1 MKYKIKY
8 ILCMIAFVVGLML
21 PVQPVAASSSAIG
34 EVQEFN
40 NLSGNAKY
48 LGSAYRDN
56 YSLDIEEVEI
66 SDGIGE
72 YLAGKTMEGLN
83 ALAKVF
89 FFLERLLAYL
99 TVVVFYVSFN
109 LNLVDLF
116 GSQVSVI
123 QQALNDS
130 IFQPL
135 FLMGCAAAFCVLIGR
150 MLRQDLAGA
159 LGQIV
164 KVIAIVM
171 MSILVVTKS
180 DTMLSMCNNIT
191 KEISLEILVGVNSA
205 NGYSDNINAFS
216 GEAAGIL
223 WNNMVHQPWLTMEF
237 GYTASDD
244 QVLGLLSYKL
254 GAEERKDAIAA
265 DESGSFLV
273 ERATERLGFSFL
285 YLIPCIMKCG
295 IYIIIVLI
303 QLVFQLLSIV
313 YLFMAPLVLI
323 VSLFPGYDG
332 LIGGWLRKI
341 LETQIS
347 ILVLS
352 LIIGILIKFD
362 ELIFDWSRSVG
373 FGWMIALTI
382 QIAIAIALFLNRN
395 KLLMAMST
403 VQRGV
408 SNPRY
413 LRNRMRLAG
422 NVYANAPRAAK
433 EIKSA
438 AKWTA
443 SKAVSA
449 GEGVSSWVQDK
460 NVPVSWTVNPFLKN
474 QKIKAQEETPPKATQ
489 RKVKKK
495 SVAGSIMESVDMAPK
510 SSDVGQQKAS
520 SEKPYTQTQE
530 EKGGSE
536 SIRMI
541 SEDLVRNL
549 NQLAMVVDAVGDNLH
564 DNIRDNGAV
573 ERPILGDKK
582 EEDRKELTINVKTPD
597 GSEQSVHAGMQHQ
610 QMEAQIPLHRSE
622 YDAEEIKSRE
632 LKEPTQQA
640 RPTMQAVRND
650 EKNDIVHNREA
661 DVQAVQP
668 AAIEQTDKEV
678 KEKTN
683 RHTEKRLLQKER
695 DTEREKFV
703 RKE

>member
-8 ILCMIAFVVGLML
+8 VICMIAFLAGLLL

-56 YSLDIEEVEI
+56 YSLDIAEVEL

-83 ALAKVF
+83 ALARF
-89 FFLERLLAYL
+89 FFFVERILAYL
-99 TVVVFYVSFN
+99 MIVVFYVSFN

-135 FLMGCAAAFCVLIGR
+135 FLMGCAASFCVLIGR
-150 MLRQDLAGA
+150 MVRQDLAGA

-171 MSILVVTKS
+171 LSILVVTMS
-180 DTMLSMCNNIT
+180 DTMLSMGNNIT

-244 QVLGLLSYKL
+244 QVLGILSYKPD
-254 GAEERKDAIAA
+254 ATERKETVAA
-265 DESGSFLV
+265 DGSGSFSV
-273 ERATERLGFSFL
+273 DRATERLGFAFL

-313 YLFMAPLVLI
+313 YLFMAPLILI

-352 LIIGILIKFD
+352 MIIGILIKFD
-362 ELIFDWSRSVG
+362 ELVFEWSRSVG
-373 FGWMIALTI
+373 FGWLIALTI

-413 LRNRMRLAG
+413 LRNRMRLSG
-422 NVYANAPRAAK
+422 NVYADAPKAAK
-433 EIKSA
+433 EIKRA

-443 SKAVSA
+443 GKAQWIGGKAASA
-449 GEGVSSWVQDK
+449 GEGVASWVEDK

-474 QKIKAQEETPPKATQ
+474 QETETQEETSPKATQ
-489 RKVKKK
+489 SRVKKR
-495 SVAGSIMESVDMAPK
+495 SAAGSIRESFDMDPK
-510 SSDVGQQKAS
+510 NSDTGQRRAS
-520 SEKPYTQTQE
+520 SGQPSQE
-530 EKGGSE
+530 EKRDSE

-549 NQLAMVVDAVGDNLH
+549 NQLAMVVDAVGDNMH

-573 ERPILGDKK
+573 ERPVLGDKK
-582 EEDRKELTINVKTPD
+582 EEDRKEITLNVKTPD
-597 GSEQSVHAGMQHQ
+597 GNEQSVHAGMQNQ
-610 QMEAQIPLHRSE
+610 QPLEVQMPLETTRHDNLQENRE
-622 YDAEEIKSRE
+622 DEREDNRRPTIRQQRPRINAETPEKV
-632 LKEPTQQA
+632 KTQQ
-640 RPTMQAVRND
+640 V
-650 EKNDIVHNREA
+650 IH
-661 DVQAVQP
+661 
-668 AAIEQTDKEV
+668 
-678 KEKTN
+678 
-683 RHTEKRLLQKER
+683 HTERI
-695 DTEREKFV
+695 RE
-703 RKE
+703 

>member
-8 ILCMIAFVVGLML
+8 VICIIAFLTGLLL

-56 YSLDIEEVEI
+56 YSLDIAEVEL

-83 ALAKVF
+83 ALARF
-89 FFLERLLAYL
+89 FFFVERILAYL
-99 TVVVFYVSFN
+99 MIVVFYVSFN

-150 MLRQDLAGA
+150 MVRQDLAGA

-171 MSILVVTKS
+171 LSILVVTMS
-180 DTMLSMCNNIT
+180 DTMLSMGNNIT

-244 QVLGLLSYKL
+244 QVLGILSYKPD
-254 GAEERKDAIAA
+254 ATERKETVAA
-265 DESGSFLV
+265 DGSGSFSV
-273 ERATERLGFSFL
+273 DRATERLGFAFL

-313 YLFMAPLVLI
+313 YLFMAPLILI

-352 LIIGILIKFD
+352 MIIGILIKFD
-362 ELIFDWSRSVG
+362 ELVFEWSRSVG
-373 FGWMIALTI
+373 FGWLIALTI

-413 LRNRMRLAG
+413 LRNRMRLSG
-422 NVYANAPRAAK
+422 NVYADAPKAAK

-443 SKAVSA
+443 GKAQWIGGKAASA
-449 GEGVSSWVQDK
+449 GEGVASWVEDK

-474 QKIKAQEETPPKATQ
+474 QEAKAQEETPPKVTQ
-489 RKVKKK
+489 SKVKKR
-495 SVAGSIMESVDMAPK
+495 SAAGSIRESVDMDSK
-510 SSDVGQQKAS
+510 NSDTGQRRAS
-520 SEKPYTQTQE
+520 SQPYTQTQE
-530 EKGGSE
+530 EKRDSE

-549 NQLAMVVDAVGDNLH
+549 NQLAMVVDAVGDSLH
-564 DNIRDNGAV
+564 DNVRDNGAV
-573 ERPILGDKK
+573 ERPVLGDRKDEEKK
-582 EEDRKELTINVKTPD
+582 EITINVKTPD
-597 GSEQSVHAGMQHQ
+597 GNEQSVNAGMQNQ
-610 QMEAQIPLHRSE
+610 QPLEVQMPLETTRHDNLQENRE
-622 YDAEEIKSRE
+622 NERGDNRRPTIRQQRPRINAETPEKV
-632 LKEPTQQA
+632 KTQQ
-640 RPTMQAVRND
+640 V
-650 EKNDIVHNREA
+650 IH
-661 DVQAVQP
+661 
-668 AAIEQTDKEV
+668 
-678 KEKTN
+678 
-683 RHTEKRLLQKER
+683 HTERI
-695 DTEREKFV
+695 RE
-703 RKE
+703 